1 MCYGWFGRIA
11 EEKVSE
17 TLKNDLQSA
26 HIEIRAGAYL
36 STVMLNSL
44 LGFVATAAFIC
55 VFVFLLLPLAGVYLT
70 GMLAMFFLFI
80 PVFVGVLIYVV
91 SLLLPGSKAKAR
103 GKKID
108 ANLAYALN
116 FISAMSS
123 AGVTPTEI
131 FRSLSKQETYGEV
144 QEEAAWIYRDVA
156 VMGFDIITAIRND
169 IQRTPSKKFKE
180 FLQGL
185 VVTVTSG
192 GSLKSYFMNKAEQ
205 YLWENRQAQKQLMES
220 LGIMAESYV
229 TTAVAGILL
238 LLIVIPLMMI
248 IGGDWN
254 SMFLY
259 IMIFMIVPLIHG
271 GFSFVIKSMCQ
282 GV

>member
-1 MCYGWFGRIA
+1 
-11 EEKVSE
+11 
-17 TLKNDLQSA
+17 
-26 HIEIRAGAYL
+26 
-36 STVMLNSL
+36 
-44 LGFVATAAFIC
+44 
-55 VFVFLLLPLAGVYLT
+55 
-70 GMLAMFFLFI
+70 
-80 PVFVGVLIYVV
+80 
-91 SLLLPGSKAKAR
+91 
-103 GKKID
+103 
-108 ANLAYALN
+108 
-116 FISAMSS
+116 MSS

-131 FRSLSKQETYGEV
+131 FKSLSKQDTYGEIK
-144 QEEAAWIYRDVA
+144 EEAAWIYRDIA
-156 VMGFDIITAIRND
+156 VMGFDVITAIRRN

-185 VVTVTSG
+185 VVTVSSG

-205 YLWENRQAQKQLMES
+205 YLWENRQAQKQLIES

-229 TTAVAGILL
+229 TTAGAGILL

-254 SMFLY
+254 AMFLY

-282 GV
+282 VV